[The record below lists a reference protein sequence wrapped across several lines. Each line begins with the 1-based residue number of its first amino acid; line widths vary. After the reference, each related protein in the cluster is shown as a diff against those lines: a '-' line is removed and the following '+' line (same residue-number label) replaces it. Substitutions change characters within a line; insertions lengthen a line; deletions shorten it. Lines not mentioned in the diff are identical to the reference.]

1 MISFDNMP
9 PEVMQAMCTP
19 MHEVLSPSSVPGFQN
34 SGALYIGSFAAVQD
48 KHMLH
53 ENRITHLVQV
63 LDAPWLPAS
72 EKEGF
77 STHNIRIDD
86 AVTVD
91 IRPHLEAACN
101 YIDTT
106 LRSGRNCLVH
116 CQQGISR
123 SAAVILAYLI
133 RNRGMTFESA
143 HAYLKRKRACI
154 KPNSAFVQALQE
166 WEAASRR
173 PSIARRFTS

>member
-1 MISFDNMP
+1 MIRFDNMP

-19 MHEVLSPSSVPGFQN
+19 MHEVLSPASVPGFQTT
-34 SGALYIGSFAAVQD
+34 GALYIGSFAAVQD
-48 KHMLH
+48 KDMLH

-86 AVTVD
+86 AASVD
-91 IRPHLEAACN
+91 IRPYLEAACN
-101 YIDTT
+101 YIDAT

-116 CQQGISR
+116 CQQVR
-123 SAAVILAYLI
+123 LSAGFRVL
-133 RNRGMTFESA
+133 
-143 HAYLKRKRACI
+143 
-154 KPNSAFVQALQE
+154 
-166 WEAASRR
+166 
-173 PSIARRFTS
+173 

>member
-19 MHEVLSPSSVPGFQN
+19 MHEVLPPSSVPGFQN

-116 CQQGISR
+116 CQQVRR
-123 SAAVILAYLI
+123 SPEPCPL
-133 RNRGMTFESA
+133 
-143 HAYLKRKRACI
+143 
-154 KPNSAFVQALQE
+154 
-166 WEAASRR
+166 
-173 PSIARRFTS
+173 